1 MNSAVPAFQPEIDP
15 LDKAKFRDPDVTAK
29 GEQRASVALRA
40 LETLWINT
48 GTLCNLACERCYI
61 ESSPT
66 NDRLVYITAEEVAAY
81 FDEIRDLKLGTREI
95 GFTGGEPFM
104 NPDFMEMLGGALDRG
119 FEALVLTNAMR
130 PMMKCRDAMLELLAR
145 HGERLVL
152 RVSID
157 HYSKTLHEVER
168 GPGSWDPMLEGM
180 IWLARNGF
188 NINAAGRTFWK
199 ESEAQLRAGYTKLF
213 KRIEI
218 PIDAQNPAEMVLFP
232 EMDAT
237 LDVAEI
243 SVDCWSTLDVDPA
256 SMMCATS
263 RMIVKRKGEDR
274 PVVTPCTL
282 LPYEPSFELGHT
294 LAESAQTVK
303 LNHPHCARF
312 CVLGGG
318 SCSV

>member
-1 MNSAVPAFQPEIDP
+1 MSSAVPAFQPEITR

-29 GEQRASVALRA
+29 GEPRASVTLGR

-104 NPDFMEMLGGALDRG
+104 NPDFMAMLGDALDRG

-130 PMMKCRDAMLELLAR
+130 PMMKCDEALLDLLAR
-145 HGERLVL
+145 YGDRLVL

-168 GPGSWDPMLEGM
+168 GPGSWDPMLERHD
-180 IWLARNGF
+180 LAGPERLQHQYGSPGV
-188 NINAAGRTFWK
+188 AVWK
-199 ESEAQLRAGYTKLF
+199 RSR
-213 KRIEI
+213 KRSFE
-218 PIDAQNPAEMVLFP
+218 
-232 EMDAT
+232 
-237 LDVAEI
+237 
-243 SVDCWSTLDVDPA
+243 
-256 SMMCATS
+256 
-263 RMIVKRKGEDR
+263 RKG
-274 PVVTPCTL
+274 
-282 LPYEPSFELGHT
+282 Y
-294 LAESAQTVK
+294 
-303 LNHPHCARF
+303 AR
-312 CVLGGG
+312 
-318 SCSV
+318 SCSRSWASRSTPRTRPSPRAVPGNGR